1 MGGFEGRVAFITG
14 GGRGQGRSHALALA
28 RQGAHIA
35 ISDIAAPIASVNY
48 PLSSEDDLEESR
60 RLIEKEGVK
69 CVTEVLDVRDDEA
82 LDRFVERT
90 VGELGSLDLAI
101 ANAGISSAG
110 VALDRMTNAEW
121 NDMIGVDLTG
131 VFNTIRAVT
140 PTMKRQQFGRIVATT
155 SMMGRQGCGYMA
167 HYSAAK
173 WGVIG
178 LVKSAA
184 LELAPFGITVNAVAP
199 GNINTG
205 MVVNDAM
212 LTALSGGKPG
222 AVFADVL
229 PILGAL
235 HAIPEPLLEPEE
247 VSHAVLFLLSEQAR
261 YMTGAVMDV
270 SAGNSGRTTG

>member
-35 ISDIAAPIASVNY
+35 ISDIAAPIASVKY
-48 PLSSEDDLEESR
+48 PLSSEDDLEETR
-60 RLIEKEGVK
+60 RLVEKEGVQ

-82 LDRFVERT
+82 LARFVERT
-90 VGELGSLDLAI
+90 VSELGSLDLAI

-110 VALDRMTNAEW
+110 AALDQMTNAEW
-121 NDMIGVDLTG
+121 SDMIGIDLTG

-167 HYSAAK
+167 HYCAAK

-212 LTALSGGKPG
+212 VSALSGGKPG
-222 AVFADVL
+222 AVFDDVL